1 MGTGPT
7 TESGGQGGRPPV
19 ALARRTGKPAR
30 RLPNAVAVA
39 RRLTEAQTRE
49 QLRLTEDEIAFLDR
63 CASGR
68 APRNAFACIAAIKLK
83 LDFTQPKPQ
92 QKVEHSGG
100 IQVTEIRRVIVR
112 PEKP

>member
-1 MGTGPT
+1 MGDQVTA
-7 TESGGQGGRPPV
+7 ESGGQGGRVPP
-19 ALARRTGKPAR
+19 LARRTGKPAR
-30 RLPNAVAVA
+30 RLPNAVAAA
-39 RRLTEAQTRE
+39 RRLTEDQTRE
-49 QLRLTEDEIAFLDR
+49 QLRLTEDEIAFLDQ

>member
-1 MGTGPT
+1 MGGRVTA
-7 TESGGQGGRPPV
+7 ESGGQGGRAPS
-19 ALARRTGKPAR
+19 LARRTGKPAR
-30 RLPNAVAVA
+30 RLPNAVAAA
-39 RRLTEAQTRE
+39 RRLTEDQTRE

-92 QKVEHSGG
+92 QKIEHSGS
-100 IQVTEIRRVIVR
+100 VEITKIERVVVDAGGA
-112 PEKP
+112 K